1 MNKKKVSVKKQTV
14 VVEAGDYNFVFA
26 SEETVK
32 NLYLGKISRFSLP
45 L

>member
-26 SEETVK
+26 LK
-32 NLYLGKISRFSLP
+32 KL
-45 L
+45 